1 VPKPCCGGLPA
12 ALITPKLG
20 PMSHYTF
27 SEGFQEAERNEVV
40 ALLHEYERQIGV
52 SLCFQDFAA
61 ELAGLPGAYAPPHG
75 TLILARHADTAAL
88 AGCVALRPVAAAPG
102 KCEMKRLYVRP
113 EARQAGLGR
122 ELALAAIAAGRRLGY
137 QSICLDTLAS
147 MRAAQSLYASLGFRC
162 LGVGSGTPPV
172 ILFARDL

>member
-1 VPKPCCGGLPA
+1 
-12 ALITPKLG
+12 
-20 PMSHYTF
+20 MSHYTF
-27 SEGFQEAERNEVV
+27 SEGFQEAERNEIV

-61 ELAGLPGAYAPPHG
+61 ELAGLPGAYAPPQG
-75 TLILARHADTAAL
+75 TLILARRADTAAL
-88 AGCVALRPVAAAPG
+88 AGCVALRPVPAAPG

-137 QSICLDTLAS
+137 QSICLDTLSS
-147 MRAAQSLYASLGFRC
+147 MLAAQSLYASLGFRC
-162 LGVGSGTPPV
+162 LGAGSGTPPV